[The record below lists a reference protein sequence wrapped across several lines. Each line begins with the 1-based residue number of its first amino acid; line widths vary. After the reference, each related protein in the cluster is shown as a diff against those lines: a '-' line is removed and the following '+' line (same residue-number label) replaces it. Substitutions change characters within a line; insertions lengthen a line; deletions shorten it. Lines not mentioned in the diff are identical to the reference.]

1 MVKVSVIVPVYNVE
15 KFINRCVDSILSQT
29 FKDFELILIN
39 DGSKD
44 KSLEIIEKYRVDKRV
59 RIFTQKNQGPAVAR
73 NFGISVAKGS
83 YIMFIDSDDYIDPDY
98 IETYYNKIKNCHYD
112 VVVG

>member
-29 FKDFELILIN
+29 FKDFELILVN

-44 KSLEIIEKYRVDKRV
+44 KSLEIIEKYRMDKRV

-73 NFGISVAKGS
+73 NFGISVS
-83 YIMFIDSDDYIDPDY
+83 
-98 IETYYNKIKNCHYD
+98 
-112 VVVG
+112 

>member
-29 FKDFELILIN
+29 FKDFELILVN

-44 KSLEIIEKYRVDKRV
+44 KSLEIIGDNLIEDCENEVIIY
-59 RIFTQKNQGPAVAR
+59 AE
-73 NFGISVAKGS
+73 
-83 YIMFIDSDDYIDPDY
+83 YIDSI
-98 IETYYNKIKNCHYD
+98 KINI
-112 VVVG
+112 GGM